1 MGRLSSQQSN
11 QSINTLASSKYLG
24 RRKMSTSSTI
34 ETTSRATSCEASKQ
48 TIQELY
54 KAIYSRMSMSSSLPF
69 DYVLPPSASANAKD
83 RRAHQS
89 HTRHQQ
95 HPQHPQV
102 RIEIDQKMRRP
113 TPNVAADRA
122 LALFDQEAMRQTP
135 KLVRLRKPSIDEETQ
150 PQSSKSLV
158 HILFEMYDG
167 SNRMKIKQKAVKPR
181 LMMKRTSIVNIPLRE
196 KVSRGS
202 IVSIPQRLKISSE

>member
-1 MGRLSSQQSN
+1 
-11 QSINTLASSKYLG
+11 
-24 RRKMSTSSTI
+24 MSTSSTI

-69 DYVLPPSASANAKD
+69 DYVLPPSASAHAKD

-89 HTRHQQ
+89 HTRHQ
-95 HPQHPQV
+95 QHPQV

-135 KLVRLRKPSIDEETQ
+135 KLVRLRKPSIEEETQ

-167 SNRMKIKQKAVKPR
+167 SNRMKIKQKPVKPR